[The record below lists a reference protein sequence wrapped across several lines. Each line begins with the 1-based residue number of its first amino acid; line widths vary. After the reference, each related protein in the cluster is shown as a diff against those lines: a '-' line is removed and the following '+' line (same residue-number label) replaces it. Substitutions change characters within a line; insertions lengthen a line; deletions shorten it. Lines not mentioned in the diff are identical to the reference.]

1 MSLMKIEKKEKQQ
14 RIREIIN
21 KIRAVQKRTLME
33 IDKNRSNYK
42 IKKLITYK
50 KDFVKTLKILKI

>member
-1 MSLMKIEKKEKQQ
+1 MKIEKKEKQQ

-21 KIRAVQKRTLME
+21 KIKAVQKRTPMG

-42 IKKLITYK
+42 IKNLIN
-50 KDFVKTLKILKI
+50 L